1 MARMDS
7 LLVPSDVE
15 SALAHAGFR
24 AVEVTGEGCVAAA
37 LDDADRLIELHV
49 VPGFV
54 DAPLAERAARLR
66 EVRHEHLPQVLEV
79 LDLSPGRLGLV
90 VEHVP
95 GLSLAQIR
103 AARAPLTDGEAAT
116 VTIPLAGAIEAL
128 RVAGLAHGSVSES
141 TVVVRPDGRPVL
153 TDLRGALAGADDTE
167 ADLRGLV
174 TTVLAQMPGADVDL
188 VTGVAGELTMRDVF
202 TDVLTLPGLS
212 ADQVVVGCYR
222 ATEPTP
228 VRLPDAGQLASSAL
242 SAGAREGDH
251 ARRHAGTRR
260 DGRTRRRPRA
270 LRLAAVTVAAAIV
283 VGAGVVGWRVVAADA
298 PAAAAAPHETND
310 PVGAAVAL
318 SRLRA
323 EIVAAGDPAELDA
336 VEVVDGPAFRA
347 DSLLLPGLHG
357 ARLDGL
363 TVDVQDAW
371 LVADDGSRGTTDVA
385 VTASTSAYDR
395 VPADGGAA
403 TQVAA
408 STARTVVL
416 GLRWTPHGWR
426 VWDVR
431 QP

>member
-1 MARMDS
+1 MDS
-7 LLVPSDVE
+7 VLVPSDVE
-15 SALAHAGFR
+15 SALAMAGFR
-24 AVEVTGEGCVAAA
+24 AVEVTGAGWLAAA
-37 LDDADRLIELHV
+37 LDGSDRRLELHV
-49 VPGFV
+49 VPGVV
-54 DAPLAERAARLR
+54 DDRTAKRAVRLR
-66 EVRHEHLPQVLEV
+66 DVRYEHLPQVLEV

-128 RVAGLAHGSVSES
+128 HAAGLTHGSVSES

-153 TDLRGALAGADDTE
+153 TDLRGALGGAGDPE
-167 ADLRGLV
+167 ADLRRLV
-174 TTVLAQMPGADVDL
+174 TTVLAQMPGADVHL
-188 VTGVAGELTMRDVF
+188 VAGIAGELTLRDGF
-202 TDVLTLPGLS
+202 TELLGVPGLR
-212 ADQVVVGCYR
+212 AGQVVDACFR

-242 SAGAREGDH
+242 STGAREGDP
-251 ARRHAGTRR
+251 ARRQVGTRR
-260 DGRTRRRPRA
+260 DERARRRRQGV
-270 LRLAAVTVAAAIV
+270 RLTVTAVAAVLVLGGGVA
-283 VGAGVVGWRVVAADA
+283 GWRLLGAQA
-298 PAAAAAPHETND
+298 PAATAAAQETPD
-310 PVGAAVAL
+310 PVEAAIEL

-323 EIVAAGDPAELDA
+323 EVLGAGDQAALGA
-336 VEVVDGPAFRA
+336 VEVVDGPAYRA
-347 DSLLLPGLHG
+347 DSLLLPDLDGV
-357 ARLDGL
+357 RLDGL

-371 LVADDGSRGTTDVA
+371 LVTDEDTRGTTDVA
-385 VTASTSAYDR
+385 VTSATSAYDR

-416 GLRWTPHGWR
+416 GLRWTPGGWR

>member
-1 MARMDS
+1 MDS

-24 AVEVTGEGCVAAA
+24 AVEVTAAGCVAAA

-49 VPGFV
+49 VPGIV
-54 DAPLAERAARLR
+54 DARLSERAARLR

-79 LDLSPGRLGLV
+79 LDLSPGRVGLV

-116 VTIPLAGAIEAL
+116 VTIPLARAIEAL
-128 RVAGLAHGSVSES
+128 RAAGLAHGSVSES

-167 ADLRGLV
+167 ADLRRLV
-174 TTVLAQMPGADVDL
+174 TAVLAQMPGADVDL
-188 VTGVAGELTMRDVF
+188 VTGVAGELTVRE
-202 TDVLTLPGLS
+202 VLTDLLTVPGFS
-212 ADQVVVGCYR
+212 AEQVVDGCYR

-242 SAGAREGDH
+242 STGAREGDQV
-251 ARRHAGTRR
+251 RRQTGTRR
-260 DGRTRRRPRA
+260 DERARRRRRSV
-270 LRLAAVTVAAAIV
+270 RLAASVVAAALV
-283 VGAGVVGWRVVAADA
+283 LGGGVVGWRVLGAEA
-298 PAAAAAPHETND
+298 PAATAAPQEADD
-310 PVGAAVAL
+310 PVVAAIAL

-323 EIVAAGDPAELDA
+323 EVLGAGDPAALGA
-336 VEVVDGPAFRA
+336 VEVVDGPAYRA
-347 DSLLLPGLHG
+347 DSLLLPDLDGV
-357 ARLDGL
+357 RLDGFA
-363 TVDVQDAW
+363 VDVQDAW
-371 LVADDGSRGTTDVA
+371 LVADDSRRGTTDVA
-385 VTASTSAYDR
+385 VTAATSAYDR

-408 STARTVVL
+408 SAARTVVL
-416 GLRWTPHGWR
+416 GLRWTPDGWR

-431 QP
+431 RP